1 MNVFEAVK
9 DNVTARQAAEAY
21 GIRINRNGMAVCP
34 FHNDKN
40 PSMKVD
46 RRFHCFGCQAD
57 GDVIDFAARLFG
69 LSSKEAAHKLA
80 ADFSVN
86 YEGRGHDPPQRRSIR
101 RQLSEM
107 QKLKQA
113 EKHGYRVLSEYYH
126 LLRQWR
132 TEYAPQPGD
141 TDWHP
146 LFVEAL
152 QKTSYVEYL
161 LDTLLSGTWE
171 ERADLLVKMKKEVA
185 RIERRISGFAA
196 SHPAGRG
203 ERSGYARTGTD
214 GR

>member
-9 DNVTARQAAEAY
+9 DNVTTRQAAEAY
-21 GIRINRNGMAVCP
+21 GIRVNRNGMAVCP
-34 FHNDKN
+34 FHNDRN

-69 LSSKEAAHKLA
+69 LNSKEAALKLA

-86 YEGRGHDPPQRRSIR
+86 YEARGHGPPQRKPLRKR
-101 RQLSEM
+101 LTEM
-107 QKLKQA
+107 QKFKQA
-113 EKHGYRVLSEYYH
+113 ESHCYRVLSDYYH
-126 LLRQWR
+126 LLRQWK

-141 TDWHP
+141 AGWHP

-161 LDTLLSGTWE
+161 LDTLLSGTLE
-171 ERADLLVKMKKEVA
+171 ERADLLVRTRKEVE
-185 RIERRISGFAA
+185 RIGRRISGAA
-196 SHPAGRG
+196 ARDPDGRR
-203 ERSGYARTGTD
+203 ERCRYARTGTD